1 MAERTKNGSTENVRD
16 KVIIR
21 TSVIGIIANVFLAA
35 FKAVI
40 GVISNSIAVTLDAVN
55 NLSDALS
62 SIITIAGTK
71 LAGKLPDKKHPL
83 GYGRIEYLSAMIVS
97 GIVLYAGITSFVESV
112 KKIIHPEKPDYS
124 IVSLVIIAV
133 AVIVKILLGRFVK
146 AKGRQ
151 VNSGSLVASGSDAMF
166 DAILSA
172 SVLASAIIFMLSG
185 LSLEAYVGVVI
196 SGFIIKS
203 GIEMMIET
211 LNEILGIRTDKETTD
226 KIKKIL
232 TEEPGV
238 NGAYDL
244 IVYNYGPDRNLAS
257 VHLELPDTMT
267 VSEVDALTRKLE
279 AAVYGQTGIIL
290 TGVSVYA
297 YNTGDSEAARIQN
310 DVREKV
316 LAHEWA
322 LEMHGFYVD
331 LERRSMRF
339 DVVMSFDIDPREGLQ
354 TVYDE
359 IRRAYPDYA
368 LQIIPDVDVS
378 VSG

>member
-1 MAERTKNGSTENVRD
+1 MDER
-16 KVIIR
+16 
-21 TSVIGIIANVFLAA
+21 
-35 FKAVI
+35 
-40 GVISNSIAVTLDAVN
+40 
-55 NLSDALS
+55 
-62 SIITIAGTK
+62 
-71 LAGKLPDKKHPL
+71 
-83 GYGRIEYLSAMIVS
+83 
-97 GIVLYAGITSFVESV
+97 
-112 KKIIHPEKPDYS
+112 
-124 IVSLVIIAV
+124 
-133 AVIVKILLGRFVK
+133 
-146 AKGRQ
+146 
-151 VNSGSLVASGSDAMF
+151 
-166 DAILSA
+166 
-172 SVLASAIIFMLSG
+172 
-185 LSLEAYVGVVI
+185 
-196 SGFIIKS
+196 
-203 GIEMMIET
+203 T

-290 TGVSVYA
+290 TGASVYS
-297 YNTGDSEAARIQN
+297 YNTGDSEAARIRD

>member
-1 MAERTKNGSTENVRD
+1 
-16 KVIIR
+16 
-21 TSVIGIIANVFLAA
+21 
-35 FKAVI
+35 
-40 GVISNSIAVTLDAVN
+40 
-55 NLSDALS
+55 
-62 SIITIAGTK
+62 
-71 LAGKLPDKKHPL
+71 
-83 GYGRIEYLSAMIVS
+83 
-97 GIVLYAGITSFVESV
+97 
-112 KKIIHPEKPDYS
+112 
-124 IVSLVIIAV
+124 
-133 AVIVKILLGRFVK
+133 
-146 AKGRQ
+146 
-151 VNSGSLVASGSDAMF
+151 
-166 DAILSA
+166 
-172 SVLASAIIFMLSG
+172 
-185 LSLEAYVGVVI
+185 
-196 SGFIIKS
+196 
-203 GIEMMIET
+203 
-211 LNEILGIRTDKETTD
+211 
-226 KIKKIL
+226 
-232 TEEPGV
+232 
-238 NGAYDL
+238 
-244 IVYNYGPDRNLAS
+244 
-257 VHLELPDTMT
+257 T

-297 YNTGDSEAARIQN
+297 YNTGDNEAARIRD